1 MNGELINLTLNTPI
15 HEIPNN
21 KHLNLDGGDIVV
33 SLDEQSGNGTYTVR
47 VEDTANTDKGLM
59 YTVMDDESRQFAVPK
74 EFIVSIGFPTE
85 DEQMDFGMALN
96 ANIYRDE
103 MNAIAQLIVR
113 KMYGI
118 HEDGL
123 SPGGWTEHYEYL
135 QELVQARRKEK
146 GQFDKK

>member
-1 MNGELINLTLNTPI
+1 MNGKIMNFTLNTPI
-15 HEIPNN
+15 HEIPRN

-33 SLDEQSGNGTYTVR
+33 SIDEESGHGTYTVR
-47 VEDTANTDKGLM
+47 VEDTSTVSDDIL
-59 YTVMDDESRQFAVPK
+59 YTVMDEESRQLVIPQ
-74 EFIVSIGFPTE
+74 EYIVSMSFASE
-85 DEQMDFGMALN
+85 DDEMDFGMSLN
-96 ANIYRDE
+96 ATIYRDE

-135 QELVQARRKEK
+135 QERVQAIRKEK